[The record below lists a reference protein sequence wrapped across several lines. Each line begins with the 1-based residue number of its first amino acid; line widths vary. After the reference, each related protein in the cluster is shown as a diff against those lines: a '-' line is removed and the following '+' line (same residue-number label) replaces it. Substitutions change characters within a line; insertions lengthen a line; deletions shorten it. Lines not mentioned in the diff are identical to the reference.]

1 MDYSRTRGDN
11 LSQLIQGRK
20 ADLDGIVC
28 SSQTSHFLDNLPSDF
43 IEILNRI
50 CQNGGGVWIVGGAVR
65 DWVLG
70 HSPSDIDLAV
80 DLTPMEMLEI
90 FNDAILTGE
99 EFGTVSLRGNNCLY
113 QATTLRT
120 DGTYIDGR
128 RPENVT
134 WGMSLRDD
142 LERRDFTINAMAID
156 VARKLL
162 YDPHDGRT
170 DISRGIVR
178 AVGNAHQRLS
188 EDGLRIMRAY
198 RFADRRE
205 SGVWEI
211 EHSLKQSI
219 FQQKHMLDS
228 ISRER
233 IWIEWKKILNGKN
246 SGLII
251 EMMALE
257 GILDRFLIG
266 EWSNKFLLLE
276 AMKQNLEIFS
286 ELEKFSLLLCNCTQ
300 KEVQTICSNLKLSR
314 KEREIIQNIHQMF
327 GYIPELSKQSM
338 RKYRFVLKEF
348 AEKHLILEMII
359 LENKININIKNY
371 HQYSIADLE
380 NTLHILRELESL
392 KTNLE
397 PLADGNWIMNQTGL
411 TKGIRLGRLKSWL
424 HTIQIERDITDIS
437 QIERVLSTLSWEN
450 SDFNNWPQL
459 KFPS

>member
-1 MDYSRTRGDN
+1 M
-11 LSQLIQGRK
+11 I
-20 ADLDGIVC
+20 
-28 SSQTSHFLDNLPSDF
+28 
-43 IEILNRI
+43 
-50 CQNGGGVWIVGGAVR
+50 
-65 DWVLG
+65 G
-70 HSPSDIDLAV
+70 HKPSDINIAV
-80 DLTPMEMLEI
+80 DLTPEEMLEI

-99 EFGTVSLRGNNCLY
+99 EFGTVSLRGKNCLY

-120 DGTYIDGR
+120 DGEYKDGR

-134 WGMSLRDD
+134 WGKSLKDD

-162 YDPHDGRT
+162 YDPHNGRT
-170 DISRGIVR
+170 DISRGLIR

-219 FQQKHMLDS
+219 SQQKHMLEP

-233 IWIEWKKILNGKN
+233 IWIEWKKILGGPN

-251 EMMALE
+251 EKMALE
-257 GILDRFLIG
+257 GILDRFLLG
-266 EWSNKFLLLE
+266 EWSNKFLILD
-276 AMKQNLEIFS
+276 AMKDNLERFD
-286 ELEKFSLLLCNCTQ
+286 ELEKFALLLCICSE

-314 KEREIIQNIHQMF
+314 KEREIIQSIHKRF
-327 GYIPELSKQSM
+327 GFIPNQSKQSM
-338 RKYRFVLKEF
+338 RKYRFILGEF
-348 AEKHLILEMII
+348 AEKNLILGKII
-359 LENKININIKNY
+359 LENSIKISNRETDFF
-371 HQYSIADLE
+371 SIEDLE
-380 NTLHILRELESL
+380 DRLEKLRLL
-392 KTNLE
+392 DVQKTDGE
-397 PLADGNWIMNQTGL
+397 PIADGNWIMNQTGL
-411 TKGIRLGRLKSWL
+411 SKGIRLGRLKLWL

-450 SDFNNWPQL
+450 SDFNQWPQL
-459 KFPS
+459 KFPA